1 MRIYST
7 AQELTLAAKLLE
19 DDNLV
24 WDNDFDQIREQLSAW
39 LAIEA
44 KNEQVALPAIRLAK
58 QLIKGN

>member
-7 AQELTLAAKLLE
+7 AQELNTAAKLLN
-19 DDNLV
+19 DNNLV
-24 WDNDFDQIREQLSAW
+24 WDNDLDLIRQHLAAW

-44 KNEQVALPAIRLAK
+44 KNEQVALPAIKLAK